1 MSPVAAARPARR
13 KAWPG
18 CRRSRPKTCEA
29 GMHDGLSAVNIHRAL
44 SLVPAEVA
52 GFFDLDAAQYLPDAA
67 LRDFGTEYRALT
79 HAQIEFLAA
88 RVSAINQCF
97 Y

>member
-1 MSPVAAARPARR
+1 M
-13 KAWPG
+13 
-18 CRRSRPKTCEA
+18 
-29 GMHDGLSAVNIHRAL
+29 
-44 SLVPAEVA
+44 PAEVA
-52 GFFDLDAAQYLPDAA
+52 GLFDLDAVQYLPDAA

>member
-1 MSPVAAARPARR
+1 MSTEA
-13 KAWPG
+13 
-18 CRRSRPKTCEA
+18 EA
-29 GMHDGLSAVNIHRAL
+29 GLYDGLAAVNIHRAL

-52 GFFDLDAAQYLPDAA
+52 GFFDLDAEHYLPDAL

-88 RVSAINQCF
+88 RVSAINQCV